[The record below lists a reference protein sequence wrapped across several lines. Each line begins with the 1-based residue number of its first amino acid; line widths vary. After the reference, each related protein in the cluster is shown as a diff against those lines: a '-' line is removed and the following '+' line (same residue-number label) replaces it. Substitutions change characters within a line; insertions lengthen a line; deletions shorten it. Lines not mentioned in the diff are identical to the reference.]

1 MRWWGNL
8 LAAAVAVSVA
18 CGGGGGAGQPRP
30 SQSAES
36 AVRGFF
42 QAVADSDIA
51 RMSTLWGTDK
61 GSAATTG
68 QPNDWQKRMV
78 VTQIYLRGSPY
89 KILSDDP
96 IAGNSNH
103 RKVQVELD
111 RGECKRTVPILAV
124 RSDKDGW
131 LVNSI
136 DLNLAGSPSRPCAP
150 VGDEQA
156 PKPKQ

>member
-18 CGGGGGAGQPRP
+18 CGGGGSGSQVKP

-36 AVRGFF
+36 AVRQFF

-51 RMSTLWGTDK
+51 RMSALWGTEK
-61 GSAATTG
+61 GSAASTG
-68 QPNDWQKRMV
+68 QPADWQKRMV

-96 IAGNSNH
+96 VEGNATH
-103 RKVQVELD
+103 RKVSVELD
-111 RGECKRTVPILAV
+111 RGECKRTVPIVAV
-124 RSDKDGW
+124 RSDRDGW
-131 LVNSI
+131 LVNAI
-136 DLNLAGSPSRPCAP
+136 DLNLAGTPARPCAP
-150 VGDEQA
+150 VGDEGT
-156 PKPKQ
+156 PKPKP

>member
-8 LAAAVAVSVA
+8 LAAAVVVSGA
-18 CGGGGGAGQPRP
+18 CGGGGASSPKP

-36 AVRGFF
+36 AVRQFL

-51 RMSTLWGTDK
+51 RMSALWGTDK
-61 GSAATTG
+61 GSAASTG
-68 QPNDWQKRMV
+68 EPKDWQKRMV

-96 IAGNSNH
+96 VEGNVNH
-103 RKVQVELD
+103 RKVSVELD
-111 RGECKRTVPILAV
+111 RGECKRTVPIIAV
-124 RSDKDGW
+124 RSDRDGW

-136 DLNLAGSPSRPCAP
+136 DLNLAGTPARPCAP

-156 PKPKQ
+156 PKPK